1 MNENEKVSSLC
12 VGWWGGVVSL
22 SLFRRTN
29 EFIKIHAF
37 VGPITPTII
46 PES

>member
-1 MNENEKVSSLC
+1 MKMKKYRLC
-12 VGWWGGVVSL
+12 VGVGGGGVVSL